1 MMTKPTLIEALHA
14 DARAKLAVVHTLY
27 DLREA
32 AAVLTEAIN
41 FARTAPEDRPYIAPD
56 EDPVRRLASDLLM
69 LETARADLVA
79 RLDAHGRALE
89 AGLFGLREAAT
100 SA

>member
-1 MMTKPTLIEALHA
+1 MATTTLIEALRA
-14 DARAKLAVVHTLY
+14 DARAKLAVLHTLH

-32 AAVLTEAIN
+32 TAMLTEAIN
-41 FARTAPEDRPYIAPD
+41 LVRTAPEDRPYVVPD
-56 EDPVRRLASDLLM
+56 EDPDRRLAGDLLM

-79 RLDAHGRALE
+79 RLDTHYRALE